1 LARRGAELEEELSEA
16 KKKVQSLEMKLL
28 DLTQRMAEME
38 GNHVQRMREKQE
50 ELDQCKVGGRRVGRV
65 RMSECSRECASKL
78 VHVGWGAGYRTSI
91 VQSLK

>member
-1 LARRGAELEEELSEA
+1 MAEAAAARDKLARRGAKLEEELSEA

-50 ELDQCKVGGRRVGRV
+50 ELDRCKVRDSHGGGILLRN
-65 RMSECSRECASKL
+65 AL
-78 VHVGWGAGYRTSI
+78 
-91 VQSLK
+91 L